1 MSAAGSRPPKPVIP
15 SFSAFRA
22 MLREDYAANSRMFW
36 APGFQAVATYRLGV
50 WCDSIRS
57 RFIRFPVR
65 LLHRLLYVFVRNFY
79 GIELPVH
86 TRVGRRLRI
95 VHQHGIVI
103 HPHAVIGDDCILRQG
118 VSIGALRAGQGSEP
132 PVLGDRVE
140 VGAGAILIGPI
151 RIGDDAVIG
160 PNAVVMTHVPAG
172 AMVVSPQARIMAPP
186 PRRAP
191 AEPTAEPAAT
201 TTPDPAASDADSP
214 PAAEPP
220 RRALR

>member
-1 MSAAGSRPPKPVIP
+1 MEGGRMSTTDTPPPKPVIP
-15 SFSAFRA
+15 SFAAFRA
-22 MLREDYAANSRMFW
+22 MLREDYAANTRMFW
-36 APGFQAVATYRLGV
+36 APGFQALAIYRLGV

-65 LLHRLLYVFVRNFY
+65 LLHRLLYVLVRNFY
-79 GIELPVH
+79 GIELPVR

-118 VSIGALRAGQGSEP
+118 VSIGALRAGAGTEP

-151 RIGDDAVIG
+151 RIGNDAVIG
-160 PNAVVMTHVPAG
+160 PNAVVMTDVPAG
-172 AMVVSPQARIMAPP
+172 AMVVAPRARIMAPP
-186 PRRAP
+186 PRRVADESAADAGDTP
-191 AEPTAEPAAT
+191 A
-201 TTPDPAASDADSP
+201 D
-214 PAAEPP
+214 PP
-220 RRALR
+220 RRALP

>member
-1 MSAAGSRPPKPVIP
+1 
-15 SFSAFRA
+15 

-36 APGFQAVATYRLGV
+36 SPGFQAVAVYRLGV

-65 LLHRLLYVFVRNFY
+65 LLHRLLYVLVRNFY
-79 GIELPVH
+79 GIELPVR

-132 PVLGDRVE
+132 PTLGDRVE

-151 RIGDDAVIG
+151 RIGDDVVIG

-186 PRRAP
+186 PRRAAPELP
-191 AEPTAEPAAT
+191 AESSPEQPAVETAPQPDA
-201 TTPDPAASDADSP
+201 TPDAAD
-214 PAAEPP
+214 PP
-220 RRALR
+220 RQALP